1 MSKTRVLLVAV
12 VVVLASGVA
21 VAQFGGFGGRNRV
34 AQNYDVPQTEFVFA
48 RWAYASGNGWTH
60 DYPDAEEHLNQIMS
74 EATELSV
81 ERMSYQIV
89 PLESDEIFKY
99 PFGYISEPGQMYL
112 NDQEVKNFREYVD
125 RGGFVM
131 LDDFDGERM
140 FQIMQENMQRVFPDR
155 EMFRMTDSHHILNTY
170 YHIES
175 LYVESPYDVGGKAD
189 FFGINN
195 AAGDLAVIICYN
207 NDIGDYWEWIGNPR
221 YALRPSA
228 EALRMGVNFVLYA
241 MTH

>member
-1 MSKTRVLLVAV
+1 MSKTRGFLVIAVILLVSCIA
-12 VVVLASGVA
+12 A
-21 VAQFGGFGGRNRV
+21 AQFGGGRMRV
-34 AQNYDVPQTEFVFA
+34 QQNYDVPQTEFVFA
-48 RWAYASGNGWTH
+48 RWQYASGNGWTH
-60 DYPDAEEHLNQIMS
+60 DYPDAEEHFNQLMS
-74 EATELSV
+74 EATKLSV
-81 ERMSYQIV
+81 EKLSYKIV
-89 PLESDEIFKY
+89 PMESDEIFDY
-99 PFGYISEPGQMYL
+99 PFAYISEPGQMYL
-112 NDQEVKNFREYVD
+112 NDQEVKNFREFVD

-140 FQIMQENMQRVFPDR
+140 FRVMAENIERVFPDR
-155 EMFRMTDSHHILNTY
+155 EMFQMTDSHHILNTY
-170 YHIES
+170 YQIES
-175 LYVESPYDVGGKAD
+175 LYVESPYDVGGKAE

-195 AAGDLAVIICYN
+195 ESGDLAVIICYN